1 MKRGADSRPVHCVL
15 LMSDLPE
22 LDDDA
27 FRLATGEE
35 LVLPGD
41 SPDASVPAAAP
52 SATGPALAPVGPRP
66 VARPSLRDRRTAG
79 RLRARKV
86 RRLVRHVEPWSVLK
100 VALIFY
106 FCLWVI
112 LLIAGVMLWSLAVS
126 SGTVDNIETFITE
139 LFALES
145 FTFNADQI
153 FRASAIGGL
162 VLVVAGAGFTV
173 LMAVLFNLI
182 SDITGGVRFTVVEEE
197 TARPRPK
204 RLRPRRGMRPTGHAP
219 VGAGPLPTGP
229 PPLPDPMPTD
239 PLAAEPASETNVVGD
254 DIPILA
260 TAESAAHAAEPRLSD
275 LVESNDQPIGEVANG
290 DDDR

>member
-1 MKRGADSRPVHCVL
+1 M
-15 LMSDLPE
+15 
-22 LDDDA
+22 
-27 FRLATGEE
+27 
-35 LVLPGD
+35 
-41 SPDASVPAAAP
+41 
-52 SATGPALAPVGPRP
+52 
-66 VARPSLRDRRTAG
+66 
-79 RLRARKV
+79 
-86 RRLVRHVEPWSVLK
+86 LK

-126 SGTVDNIETFITE
+126 SGTVDNVETFVTE

-182 SDITGGVRFTVVEEE
+182 SDVTGGVRFTVVEEE

-204 RLRPRRGMRPTGHAP
+204 RLRPRRGMLDRVVGTSQPQPGVVPAP
-219 VGAGPLPTGP
+219 ALAGESRVEAVESAPDEVVPEAAVAPESGATDEHLPT
-229 PPLPDPMPTD
+229 
-239 PLAAEPASETNVVGD
+239 PAD
-254 DIPILA
+254 
-260 TAESAAHAAEPRLSD
+260 AESGADPE
-275 LVESNDQPIGEVANG
+275 IGGTDEGVVNG